1 MSSNEKE
8 RNSHSRGHGPM
19 RVSEKPKDFMGSIK
33 KLMKSLSSFKVLI
46 FIALVLAALS
56 SILSLIAPNKLS
68 DLTDEITKGITINTS
83 NMKELEEYAMI
94 NKIPIMQKDGILYLI
109 NYIKENN
116 IKNILEIGSA
126 IGYSSIMMAS
136 INSDIRITTIERDK
150 DRYDLAVFNIKKY
163 NLDKQINII
172 YGDAVDTDITGMYD
186 LIFIDA
192 AKGKNVFFFEKYK
205 NNLVKRGTIITD
217 NLSFHGLV
225 EDESLVKT
233 KNQRGIVNKIK
244 DYINFLDN
252 NTEFTTTYVPV
263 GDKIAISKRKV
274 SNE

>member
-1 MSSNEKE
+1 
-8 RNSHSRGHGPM
+8 
-19 RVSEKPKDFMGSIK
+19 
-33 KLMKSLSSFKVLI
+33 
-46 FIALVLAALS
+46 
-56 SILSLIAPNKLS
+56 
-68 DLTDEITKGITINTS
+68 
-83 NMKELEEYAMI
+83 MKELEEYAKI
-94 NKIPIMQKDGILYLI
+94 NNIPIMQKDGILYLI
-109 NYIKENN
+109 NYIKEIN

-192 AKGKNVFFFEKYK
+192 AKGKNIFFFEKYK
-205 NNLVKRGTIITD
+205 NNLVKGGTIITD

-225 EDESLVKT
+225 EDSDLVKT

-244 DYINFLDN
+244 NFISFLDN
-252 NTEFTTTYVPV
+252 NEEFATEYIPV
-263 GDKIAISKRKV
+263 GDKIAISKRR
-274 SNE
+274 SDYE

>member
-1 MSSNEKE
+1 
-8 RNSHSRGHGPM
+8 
-19 RVSEKPKDFMGSIK
+19 
-33 KLMKSLSSFKVLI
+33 
-46 FIALVLAALS
+46 
-56 SILSLIAPNKLS
+56 
-68 DLTDEITKGITINTS
+68 
-83 NMKELEEYAMI
+83 MKELEEYAKI
-94 NKIPIMQKDGILYLI
+94 NNIPMMQKDGILYLI

-192 AKGKNVFFFEKYK
+192 AKGKNIFFFEKYK
-205 NNLVKRGTIITD
+205 NNLVKGGTIITD

-225 EDESLVKT
+225 EDSDLVKT

-244 DYINFLDN
+244 DFISFLDN
-252 NTEFTTTYVPV
+252 NEGFATEYISV
-263 GDKIAISKRKV
+263 GDKIAISKRR
-274 SNE
+274 SDYE

>member
-1 MSSNEKE
+1 
-8 RNSHSRGHGPM
+8 
-19 RVSEKPKDFMGSIK
+19 
-33 KLMKSLSSFKVLI
+33 
-46 FIALVLAALS
+46 
-56 SILSLIAPNKLS
+56 
-68 DLTDEITKGITINTS
+68 
-83 NMKELEEYAMI
+83 MKELEEYAKI
-94 NKIPIMQKDGILYLI
+94 NNIPIMQKDGILYLI

-192 AKGKNVFFFEKYK
+192 AKGKNIFFFEKYK
-205 NNLVKRGTIITD
+205 NNLVKGGTIITD

-225 EDESLVKT
+225 EDSDLVKT

-244 DYINFLDN
+244 DFISFLDN
-252 NTEFTTTYVPV
+252 NEEFATEYIPV
-263 GDKIAISKRKV
+263 GDKIDISKRR
-274 SNE
+274 SDYE

>member
-1 MSSNEKE
+1 
-8 RNSHSRGHGPM
+8 
-19 RVSEKPKDFMGSIK
+19 
-33 KLMKSLSSFKVLI
+33 
-46 FIALVLAALS
+46 
-56 SILSLIAPNKLS
+56 
-68 DLTDEITKGITINTS
+68 
-83 NMKELEEYAMI
+83 MKELEEYAKI
-94 NKIPIMQKDGILYLI
+94 NNIPIMQKDGILYLI

-150 DRYDLAVFNIKKY
+150 DRYDLALFNIKKY

-192 AKGKNVFFFEKYK
+192 AKGKNIFFFEKYK
-205 NNLVKRGTIITD
+205 NNLVKGGTIITD

-225 EDESLVKT
+225 EDSDLVKT
-233 KNQRGIVNKIK
+233 KNKSGIVNKIK
-244 DYINFLDN
+244 DFISFLDN
-252 NTEFTTTYVPV
+252 NEGFATEYISV
-263 GDKIAISKRKV
+263 GDKIAISKRR
-274 SNE
+274 SDYE

>member
-1 MSSNEKE
+1 
-8 RNSHSRGHGPM
+8 
-19 RVSEKPKDFMGSIK
+19 
-33 KLMKSLSSFKVLI
+33 
-46 FIALVLAALS
+46 
-56 SILSLIAPNKLS
+56 
-68 DLTDEITKGITINTS
+68 
-83 NMKELEEYAMI
+83 MKELEEYAKI
-94 NKIPIMQKDGILYLI
+94 NNIPIMQKDGILYLI

-225 EDESLVKT
+225 EDSDLVKT

-244 DYINFLDN
+244 DFISFLDN
-252 NTEFTTTYVPV
+252 NEEFVTEYIPV
-263 GDKIAISKRKV
+263 GDKIAISKRR
-274 SNE
+274 SDYE

>member
-1 MSSNEKE
+1 
-8 RNSHSRGHGPM
+8 
-19 RVSEKPKDFMGSIK
+19 
-33 KLMKSLSSFKVLI
+33 
-46 FIALVLAALS
+46 
-56 SILSLIAPNKLS
+56 
-68 DLTDEITKGITINTS
+68 
-83 NMKELEEYAMI
+83 MKELEEYAMI

-192 AKGKNVFFFEKYK
+192 AKGKNIFFFEKYK
-205 NNLVKRGTIITD
+205 NNLVKGGTIITD

-225 EDESLVKT
+225 EDSDLVKT

-244 DYINFLDN
+244 NFISFLDN
-252 NTEFTTTYVPV
+252 NEEFATEYIPV
-263 GDKIAISKRKV
+263 GDKIAISKRR
-274 SNE
+274 SDYE

>member
-1 MSSNEKE
+1 
-8 RNSHSRGHGPM
+8 M
-19 RVSEKPKDFMGSIK
+19 R
-33 KLMKSLSSFKVLI
+33 
-46 FIALVLAALS
+46 
-56 SILSLIAPNKLS
+56 
-68 DLTDEITKGITINTS
+68 
-83 NMKELEEYAMI
+83 ELEEYAKR
-94 NKIPIMQKDGILYLI
+94 NNIPIRQKDGILYLI

-192 AKGKNVFFFEKYK
+192 AKGKNIFFFEKYK
-205 NNLVKRGTIITD
+205 NNLVKGGTIITD

-225 EDESLVKT
+225 EDSDLVKT

-244 DYINFLDN
+244 DFISFLDN
-252 NTEFTTTYVPV
+252 NEEFATEYIPV
-263 GDKIAISKRKV
+263 GDKIAISKRR
-274 SNE
+274 SDYE

>member
-1 MSSNEKE
+1 
-8 RNSHSRGHGPM
+8 M
-19 RVSEKPKDFMGSIK
+19 R
-33 KLMKSLSSFKVLI
+33 
-46 FIALVLAALS
+46 
-56 SILSLIAPNKLS
+56 
-68 DLTDEITKGITINTS
+68 
-83 NMKELEEYAMI
+83 ELEEYAKI
-94 NKIPIMQKDGILYLI
+94 NNIPIMQKDGILYLI

-150 DRYDLAVFNIKKY
+150 DRYDLAVSNIKKY
-163 NLDKQINII
+163 NLDNQINII

-192 AKGKNVFFFEKYK
+192 AKGKNIFFFEKYK

-225 EDESLVKT
+225 EDNSLIKT
-233 KNQRGIVNKIK
+233 KNQKGIVNKIK
-244 DYINFLDN
+244 DFISFLDN
-252 NTEFTTTYVPV
+252 NDEFDTEYIPV
-263 GDKIAISKRKV
+263 GDKIAISKRR
-274 SNE
+274 SDYE

>member
-1 MSSNEKE
+1 
-8 RNSHSRGHGPM
+8 
-19 RVSEKPKDFMGSIK
+19 
-33 KLMKSLSSFKVLI
+33 
-46 FIALVLAALS
+46 
-56 SILSLIAPNKLS
+56 
-68 DLTDEITKGITINTS
+68 
-83 NMKELEEYAMI
+83 MKELEEYAKI
-94 NKIPIMQKDGILYLI
+94 NNIPIMQKDGILYLI

-192 AKGKNVFFFEKYK
+192 AKGKNIFFFEKYK
-205 NNLVKRGTIITD
+205 NNLVKGGTIITD

-225 EDESLVKT
+225 EDSDLVKT

-244 DYINFLDN
+244 DFISFLDN
-252 NTEFTTTYVPV
+252 NEEFATEYISV
-263 GDKIAISKRKV
+263 GDKIAISKRR
-274 SNE
+274 SDYE

>member
-1 MSSNEKE
+1 
-8 RNSHSRGHGPM
+8 
-19 RVSEKPKDFMGSIK
+19 
-33 KLMKSLSSFKVLI
+33 
-46 FIALVLAALS
+46 
-56 SILSLIAPNKLS
+56 
-68 DLTDEITKGITINTS
+68 
-83 NMKELEEYAMI
+83 MKELEEYAKI
-94 NKIPIMQKDGILYLI
+94 NNIPIMQKDGILYLI

-192 AKGKNVFFFEKYK
+192 AKGKNIFFFEKYK
-205 NNLVKRGTIITD
+205 NNLVKGGTIITD

-225 EDESLVKT
+225 EDSDLVKT

-244 DYINFLDN
+244 DFISFLDN
-252 NTEFTTTYVPV
+252 NEEFSTEYIPV
-263 GDKIAISKRKV
+263 GDKIAISKRR
-274 SNE
+274 SDYE

>member
-1 MSSNEKE
+1 
-8 RNSHSRGHGPM
+8 
-19 RVSEKPKDFMGSIK
+19 
-33 KLMKSLSSFKVLI
+33 
-46 FIALVLAALS
+46 
-56 SILSLIAPNKLS
+56 
-68 DLTDEITKGITINTS
+68 
-83 NMKELEEYAMI
+83 MKELEEYAKI
-94 NKIPIMQKDGILYLI
+94 NNIPIMQKDGILYLI

-192 AKGKNVFFFEKYK
+192 AKGKNIFFFEKYK
-205 NNLVKRGTIITD
+205 NNLVKGGTIITN

-225 EDESLVKT
+225 EDSDLVKT

-244 DYINFLDN
+244 NFISFLDN
-252 NTEFTTTYVPV
+252 NEEFATEYIPV
-263 GDKIAISKRKV
+263 GDKIAISKRR
-274 SNE
+274 SDYE

>member
-1 MSSNEKE
+1 
-8 RNSHSRGHGPM
+8 
-19 RVSEKPKDFMGSIK
+19 
-33 KLMKSLSSFKVLI
+33 
-46 FIALVLAALS
+46 
-56 SILSLIAPNKLS
+56 
-68 DLTDEITKGITINTS
+68 
-83 NMKELEEYAMI
+83 MKELEEYAKI
-94 NKIPIMQKDGILYLI
+94 NNIPIMQKDGILYLI

-126 IGYSSIMMAS
+126 IGYSAIMMAS

-150 DRYDLAVFNIKKY
+150 DRYDLAVSNIKKY

-192 AKGKNVFFFEKYK
+192 AKGKNTFFFEKYK
-205 NNLVKRGTIITD
+205 NNLVKGGTIITD

-225 EDESLVKT
+225 EDSDLVKT

-244 DYINFLDN
+244 DFISFLDN
-252 NTEFTTTYVPV
+252 NDEFDTEYIPV
-263 GDKIAISKRKV
+263 GDKIAISKRR
-274 SNE
+274 SDYE

>member
-1 MSSNEKE
+1 
-8 RNSHSRGHGPM
+8 
-19 RVSEKPKDFMGSIK
+19 
-33 KLMKSLSSFKVLI
+33 
-46 FIALVLAALS
+46 
-56 SILSLIAPNKLS
+56 
-68 DLTDEITKGITINTS
+68 
-83 NMKELEEYAMI
+83 MKELEEYAKI
-94 NKIPIMQKDGILYLI
+94 NNIPIMQKDGILYLI

-192 AKGKNVFFFEKYK
+192 AKGKNIFFFEKYK
-205 NNLVKRGTIITD
+205 NNLVKGGTIITD

-225 EDESLVKT
+225 EDSDLVKT
-233 KNQRGIVNKIK
+233 KKQRGIVNKIK
-244 DYINFLDN
+244 DFISFLDN
-252 NTEFTTTYVPV
+252 NEEFATEYIPV
-263 GDKIAISKRKV
+263 GDKIAISKRR
-274 SNE
+274 SDYE